1 MPAAGGPRTVKRE
14 AGTSAK
20 GVPMTTT
27 ARVIITE
34 PSGLAEL
41 KQCTRATWAAG
52 DYPEVARRG
61 WPEGIQGDF
70 FRALG
75 ACPPPPRGTCAN
87 LREQLATIYGWHEPG
102 GYLVVLARK

>member
-1 MPAAGGPRTVKRE
+1 
-14 AGTSAK
+14 
-20 GVPMTTT
+20 MTTA
-27 ARVIITE
+27 ARVTITE
-34 PSGLAEL
+34 PPGLAEL
-41 KQCTRATWAAG
+41 KQRTRAMWAAG

-61 WPEGIQGDF
+61 WPEGIQGDI

-75 ACPPPPRGTCAN
+75 AYPPPWGRCAN